1 MSAYETD
8 ITINDLKLA
17 LSIIEVAASRGA
29 FNPNECTVIGGLV
42 DKLVEAVTPP
52 AETETL
58 TDETVAIGEELEQL
72 ELPFDQ

>member
-29 FNPNECTVIGGLV
+29 FNPNEFTVIGGLV